1 MEITPKNVWRCARR
15 VRPSYG
21 CAAGWSPGD
30 PSGAAARA
38 GCGIWRRGSWRSCGG
53 THPAAMGVSGGS
65 SRLADA
71 PGSSGLLFAVPASRE
86 CGLTCEL
93 PADSMDGSGLLS
105 MKNHELYPAYRFYVR
120 MIKLWFLLFLPLS
133 VGASCL
139 SYRLSGSGKAAI
151 LTFGGCV
158 FVVAVYGLLRNHFLR
173 CPCCG
178 KRSVT
183 LRGESGCV
191 LSTEWTLAPFEA
203 YCRSCGKQMKT
214 DLALK
219 SNVFFK
225 SIPTQVTA
233 EQLEKLRHDTF

>member
-1 MEITPKNVWRCARR
+1 MVAGEAVAAHILPPWACQAVPAGSLTHLAPVAQPLRRADALWGRAVGIRTQDFARLR
-15 VRPSYG
+15 VYVFNQ
-21 CAAGWSPGD
+21 SPLGK
-30 PSGAAARA
+30 
-38 GCGIWRRGSWRSCGG
+38 IFG
-53 THPAAMGVSGGS
+53 THV
-65 SRLADA
+65 
-71 PGSSGLLFAVPASRE
+71 FAVPASRE

-93 PADSMDGSGLLS
+93 PADSMDESGLLS

>member
-1 MEITPKNVWRCARR
+1 M
-15 VRPSYG
+15 
-21 CAAGWSPGD
+21 
-30 PSGAAARA
+30 
-38 GCGIWRRGSWRSCGG
+38 
-53 THPAAMGVSGGS
+53 
-65 SRLADA
+65 
-71 PGSSGLLFAVPASRE
+71 
-86 CGLTCEL
+86 TCEL
-93 PADSMDGSGLLS
+93 PADSMDESSLLS